1 MEKTLNA
8 IIKGRVQGVG
18 FRYFTKN
25 KAKELHLRGW
35 VRNLPDGSVET
46 QASGPAEALERLL
59 QSLSTGP
66 VGSQV
71 DSVEVQWLPA
81 PEGSQGF
88 EVRF

>member
-1 MEKTLNA
+1 MDKTFTA

-25 KAKELHLRGW
+25 KAKELGLRGW
-35 VRNLPDGSVET
+35 VRNLSDGSVEI
-46 QASGPAEALERLL
+46 QATGPVERLERLL

-71 DSVEVQWLPA
+71 DSVNVQWLPE
-81 PEGSQGF
+81 PEESQGF

>member
-1 MEKTLNA
+1 MDKTFSA

-25 KAKELHLRGW
+25 KAKELGLRGW
-35 VRNLPDGSVET
+35 VRNLSDGSVEI
-46 QASGPAEALERLL
+46 QATGPVERLERLL

-71 DSVEVQWLPA
+71 DSVNVQWLPE
-81 PEGSQGF
+81 PEESQGF